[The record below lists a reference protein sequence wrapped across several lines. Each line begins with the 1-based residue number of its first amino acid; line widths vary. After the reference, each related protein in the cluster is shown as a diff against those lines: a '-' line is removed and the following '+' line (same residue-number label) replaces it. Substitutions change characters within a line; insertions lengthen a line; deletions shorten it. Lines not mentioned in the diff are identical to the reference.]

1 MSRVINRGDWN
12 DENSIKILTKCRE
25 SLKPNGKIIL
35 IEQVIEEPYTF
46 MSLFYDLHMQVMLG
60 GSERTESEYDTLLK
74 ASGLK
79 LIRIIS
85 TKSLMK
91 IIEASA

>member
-1 MSRVINRGDWN
+1 
-12 DENSIKILTKCRE
+12 
-25 SLKPNGKIIL
+25 
-35 IEQVIEEPYTF
+35 

-79 LIRIIS
+79 LIRIIP
-85 TKSLMK
+85 TKSPMK
-91 IIEASA
+91 IIEASAYTLIIKIIPIKYSLPENNLIF